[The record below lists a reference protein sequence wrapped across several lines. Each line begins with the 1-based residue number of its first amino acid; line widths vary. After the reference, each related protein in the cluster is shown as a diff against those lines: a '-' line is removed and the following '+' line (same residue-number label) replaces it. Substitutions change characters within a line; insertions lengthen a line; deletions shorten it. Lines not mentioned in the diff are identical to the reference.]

1 MHHAATI
8 DRLTA
13 DLFSATL
20 SANDEIKGD
29 IQRLRGLSRRLSRDT
44 AYGARYPRLVS
55 EQTLGADGI
64 RLQSRVER
72 RVGGLNQGVNAK
84 LEESWRRWGQ
94 AGTCTVDGRSSWLDT
109 QYASLETM
117 AVDGEML
124 LRKVV
129 GAPNEFGFALQMLDA
144 DLLDETLNGQW
155 TNGNDIIMGVEVDR
169 WQKPVAYHLWTR
181 HPSESSMMRE
191 RTRIPAD
198 EIIHLF
204 LARRTQTRGVPWSS
218 PILLDASTLAAF
230 LEASVH
236 AARIGASRMAAIERD
251 KDVEVEDDEED
262 SFTSAPDEVAPGQ
275 FLNLAPGERLSSIDW
290 QYPTG
295 EIDPFTRIIV
305 RELSAGWNVSYASLS
320 GDLSQVNYS
329 SIRAGVLQERDFYRR
344 LQTMLVEQLCWPVY
358 RAWRD
363 MAIIAG
369 HIPARRDLRDY
380 DRVVWQTRGWP
391 WVDPLKDM
399 EAQKLALD
407 NKLTTRRRILGE
419 QGLDLEEV
427 LEGLAEEEKLIK
439 SLGLSL
445 APPAPAAAPKPA
457 DDKPDDKPD
466 GAPADKAE
474 DADRTLP
481 LRRMA

>member
-1 MHHAATI
+1 
-8 DRLTA
+8 
-13 DLFSATL
+13 
-20 SANDEIKGD
+20 
-29 IQRLRGLSRRLSRDT
+29 
-44 AYGARYPRLVS
+44 
-55 EQTLGADGI
+55 
-64 RLQSRVER
+64 
-72 RVGGLNQGVNAK
+72 
-84 LEESWRRWGQ
+84 
-94 AGTCTVDGRSSWLDT
+94 
-109 QYASLETM
+109 
-117 AVDGEML
+117 
-124 LRKVV
+124 
-129 GAPNEFGFALQMLDA
+129 
-144 DLLDETLNGQW
+144 
-155 TNGNDIIMGVEVDR
+155 
-169 WQKPVAYHLWTR
+169 
-181 HPSESSMMRE
+181 MMRE